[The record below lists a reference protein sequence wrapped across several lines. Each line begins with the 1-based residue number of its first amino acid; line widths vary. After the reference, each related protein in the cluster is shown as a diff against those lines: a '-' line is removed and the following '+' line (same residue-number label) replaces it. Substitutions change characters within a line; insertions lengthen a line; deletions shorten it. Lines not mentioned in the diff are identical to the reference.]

1 VRHANSPLLLLLL
14 LPPLLCLC
22 CQVSGH
28 AVQFEQQQQQ
38 QRGKQQQQ
46 GKQGQLTFAT
56 VKGGGHMV
64 PQTHP
69 AEALSLLQLWLDGK
83 L

>member
-1 VRHANSPLLLLLL
+1 
-14 LPPLLCLC
+14 
-22 CQVSGH
+22 
-28 AVQFEQQQQQ
+28 VQFQQQQQ
-38 QRGKQQQQ
+38 QQ
-46 GKQGQLTFAT
+46 GGRLTFAT

-69 AEALSLLQLWLDGK
+69 AEALALLQLWLQQQ

>member
-1 VRHANSPLLLLLL
+1 MMLSLSMPLLLLC
-14 LPPLLCLC
+14 CLC

-38 QRGKQQQQ
+38 HRQQQQ
-46 GKQGQLTFAT
+46 QHGQLTFAT

-69 AEALSLLQLWLDGK
+69 AEALSLLQLWLGQK

>member
-1 VRHANSPLLLLLL
+1 MLLLLLL
-14 LPPLLCLC
+14 LDGRSLSACPLLDC

-28 AVQFEQQQQQ
+28 AVQFKQQQQQ
-38 QRGKQQQQ
+38 QSQQQQQQ
-46 GKQGQLTFAT
+46 GGLTFAT

-69 AEALSLLQLWLDGK
+69 AEALALLQLWLHQQ